1 MRWIAGHYLI
11 DEQQCR
17 ITKLREDDQATRLE
31 NRAMKVLVYLLER
44 RNQVVSKAEL
54 LEHVWGKSAISDNAV
69 AIVIGELRKAFGD
82 DKNNP
87 QYIETIPKSGYRL
100 VCPIEEVTTMSEGN
114 TDNKAHKTGLTA
126 IIISLA
132 VLIMGLVYLHNPQ
145 DQSSKNNQPILIM
158 VDVENATNMTQH
170 QSLVSTLNDIIAIKI
185 STIEGWQ
192 VQRWRNDVNDPLLW
206 SNIEKQTAS
215 HTVRVFMV
223 KLMLLNDQLKLSY
236 ALLDSNAGTLMTK
249 GMLPITPSMSEQTV
263 TMMVDELK
271 APLKIS
277 EQ

>member
-31 NRAMKVLVYLLER
+31 NRTMKVLVYLLER

-54 LEHVWGKSAISDNAV
+54 LEHVWGKTAISDNAV

-114 TDNKAHKTGLTA
+114 TDNKAHKIGLAA

-132 VLIMGLVYLHNPQ
+132 ILIMGLVYLYNPQ
-145 DQSSKNNQPILIM
+145 DQINENNQPILIM

-170 QSLVSTLNDIIAIKI
+170 QNYVSTLNDLIALKI
-185 STIEGWQ
+185 STFEGRQ
-192 VQRWRNDVNDPLLW
+192 IQRWRNDVNDPLLW

-215 HTVRVFMV
+215 HTVRVLMT
-223 KLMLLNDQLKLSY
+223 KLLLLNNQLELSF

-249 GMLPITPSMSEQTV
+249 GMLPITPSTLEQTV
-263 TMMVDELK
+263 TMMIDQLK
-271 APLKIS
+271 AALES
-277 EQ
+277 SN